1 MLCRYSETKLCHLS
15 THINQ
20 IHQKNQKTVRSIND
34 VQPEILVS
42 GCKSL
47 MDHMVCYLDTTIW
60 WIQNY
65 VIHKR
70 FLKAW
75 TIFDK
80 TKQQRSGANEIG
92 YQKCHFMCLYLL
104 SFTVRVYYV
113 WFLYFNFNSVL
124 KIISNSLASQRI
136 RYFKIGKNK
145 FALLYNFLA
154 NKFRKKNT

>member
-1 MLCRYSETKLCHLS
+1 
-15 THINQ
+15 
-20 IHQKNQKTVRSIND
+20 
-34 VQPEILVS
+34 
-42 GCKSL
+42 

-124 KIISNSLASQRI
+124 KIITNSLAIQRI

-154 NKFRKKNT
+154 NKFRKKKYIKINKCSSGQSEIVNCRLFLIGAVKNAFRVH